1 MSTAGAVLSMRATCK
16 HPRSDCSKPRCCRIS
31 DHGAFL
37 SLTLPLLH
45 HALGVIVQ
53 RPPNRG
59 MSVPRLTALVHAVQ
73 LRHVRALGVVSL
85 AVGAG
90 SLQLSSVAPR
100 SPLLAPRRRA
110 PPSNY
115 RGASG
120 SGRGA
125 SAALQVPPSM
135 IMPARLPPL
144 LAARRDV
151 EAVPQDPLARQ
162 VEPGRGP
169 LPRLA
174 SRFLGQV
181 GLLPREL
188 RRRQAVPRAM
198 VPIQCLPA
206 AAALVTLIVIPR
218 NAAGQAHSTALPRSV
233 AAQAKASVDPR
244 PSSRALLASTHATI
258 KANNSASPLIA
269 TVTTNSNPNSAL
281 ARPAL
286 GATLT

>member
-1 MSTAGAVLSMRATCK
+1 MRATRK
-16 HPRSDCSKPRCCRIS
+16 YPRSDCRKSRRCRFS

-37 SLTLPLLH
+37 SLALPLLH

-115 RGASG
+115 RGAG
-120 SGRGA
+120 GNGRGA
-125 SAALQVPPSM
+125 DAAMQMPPLM
-135 IMPARLPPL
+135 IMPVCLFTF
-144 LAARRDV
+144 LAAAGDV
-151 EAVPQDPLARQ
+151 EAVSQDPLARQ
-162 VEPGRGP
+162 VEPRRGP
-169 LPRLA
+169 LPCLA
-174 SRFLGQV
+174 SSALGQV
-181 GLLPREL
+181 GLLPHEL
-188 RRRQAVPRAM
+188 QRRQTALRAM
-198 VPIQCLPA
+198 VPIQCLPI
-206 AAALVTLIVIPR
+206 AAALVTLSVTSR
-218 NAAGQAHSTALPRSV
+218 SAANQVRSTALPRSV
-233 AAQAKASVDPR
+233 AARAKASVDPR
-244 PSSRALLASTHATI
+244 PSSRAHLASTPTTI
-258 KANNSASPLIA
+258 EANNSVRSRIV
-269 TVTTNSNPNSAL
+269 TVTIYSNLNSAL

-286 GATLT
+286 SATRM